1 MNINKYQSVSRG
13 MTALPLI
20 ILIGGIVLEIAITMA
35 LVAFYISESGAG
47 ARLSAEALSI
57 SQAGINDALMKIIRN
72 PSFNTGASNPYYLS
86 FDNNKNVQ
94 VIVCRDYQTITNN
107 CDSWV
112 NNRTEITSLG
122 TVLNKNRRLRANI
135 SINPTNGEVKIQS
148 IKEIPL

>member
-1 MNINKYQSVSRG
+1 

-35 LVAFYISESGAG
+35 LVAFYLSESGAG

-72 PSFNTGASNPYYLS
+72 PSFNTGVSNPYYLS
-86 FDNNKNVQ
+86 FDNNRTAQ
-94 VIVCRDYQTITNN
+94 IIVCRNYRTVTNN
-107 CDSWV
+107 CDTWLSD
-112 NNRTEITSLG
+112 NRTEISSLG
-122 TVLNKNRRLRANI
+122 TVFNKNRRLRANVN
-135 SINPTNGEVKIQS
+135 INPANGEVRVAS

>member
-1 MNINKYQSVSRG
+1 MKKNNG

-135 SINPTNGEVKIQS
+135 SINPTNGEIRIAS

>member
-1 MNINKYQSVSRG
+1 MNFHIKNKG

-35 LVAFYISESGAG
+35 LLAFYISESGAG
-47 ARLSAEALSI
+47 ARFSAEALSI
-57 SQAGINDALMKIIRN
+57 SQAGINDALMKIIRS

-86 FDNNKNVQ
+86 FDNGRTAQ
-94 VIVCRDYQTITNN
+94 VIVCRNSRTVTNN

-112 NNRTEITSLG
+112 SNGDEITSLG
-122 TVLNKNRRLRANI
+122 TVLNKNRRLRANV
-135 SINPTNGEVKIQS
+135 SINPTNGEVRIQS